1 MNQETHLSNISLVE
15 KILKAGGPYCSE
27 GHSTFGRIFQF
38 SFVPCCIPLNA
49 VLWVNPDSNG
59 IFTRSF
65 FPVGSDAMRSPSL
78 YTRLNDLNYT
88 MPVGS
93 LVINSTNGQL
103 IFQNAIFIGDAVVA
117 ENYLWQFLAAS
128 CDMVSYRFTTLM
140 ELATGTPH
148 VHADENG

>member
-1 MNQETHLSNISLVE
+1 
-15 KILKAGGPYCSE
+15 
-27 GHSTFGRIFQF
+27 
-38 SFVPCCIPLNA
+38 
-49 VLWVNPDSNG
+49 
-59 IFTRSF
+59 
-65 FPVGSDAMRSPSL
+65 MRSPSL